1 MNPHFYFNTLNSIN
15 SFILKNDML
24 SANRFL
30 TTFARLMREILENS
44 QKEFVTIQ
52 EEAQV
57 LHKYLTLQQL
67 RFPELFDFT
76 IHTEDIV
83 KDKKIP
89 PMVLQPFVENAVE
102 YAFHDMK
109 TMGHI
114 VISFKIHHNGV
125 LCSVTDNGI
134 GIKKARQFKQR
145 HNKKSTAIK
154 NIYGRIDMLNKI
166 YKIAI
171 SLNIGP
177 LSEEDLDFPGTSVKL
192 IIPDFDLLK

>member
-1 MNPHFYFNTLNSIN
+1 
-15 SFILKNDML
+15 
-24 SANRFL
+24 
-30 TTFARLMREILENS
+30 
-44 QKEFVTIQ
+44 
-52 EEAQV
+52 
-57 LHKYLTLQQL
+57 
-67 RFPELFDFT
+67 
-76 IHTEDIV
+76 
-83 KDKKIP
+83 
-89 PMVLQPFVENAVE
+89 
-102 YAFHDMK
+102 MK